1 MEGADDGDK
10 VCGAADLEQNF
21 PESSSVHRIECL
33 CGINKDRAQLAL
45 LLPTLLMQLSGSKYH
60 IHGAAACAEATLTL
74 R

>member
-10 VCGAADLEQNF
+10 VCGAVDLEQNF
-21 PESSSVHRIECL
+21 PESNYVHRIECL
-33 CGINKDRAQLAL
+33 RENNKDSVHLAL
-45 LLPTLLMQLSGSKYH
+45 LLPALLMQLSGSKYH